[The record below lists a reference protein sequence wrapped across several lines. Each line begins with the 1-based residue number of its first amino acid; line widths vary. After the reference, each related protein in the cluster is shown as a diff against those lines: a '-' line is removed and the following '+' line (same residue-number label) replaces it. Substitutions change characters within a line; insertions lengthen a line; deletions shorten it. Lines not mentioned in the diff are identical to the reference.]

1 MPWPVPTGVTARPR
15 LLSFCS
21 LLSIVLAIGARA
33 APLTFIMKNSLSHLA
48 ILLALVITGRAQQPA
63 IPDPHAAH
71 AAAPSPDA
79 IWANLMAGNQRFVAG
94 KPQSHALLALRKKLA
109 SGQEPHTIIL
119 SCSDSRVSPELVFD
133 QSLGDLFVVRSA
145 GNIAG
150 PVGLGSIEYAVDH
163 LHSTVLVVLGHQK
176 CGAVAAAC
184 SGDKMPSRNLE
195 AIVDKIAPAVTQA
208 KTYAKPDDLLES
220 AIKENVH
227 QSAKD
232 VLANSEIL
240 RDAVKAGKLTVIEA
254 EYQFDSGAVVRLNS
268 PASGQN

>member
-1 MPWPVPTGVTARPR
+1 
-15 LLSFCS
+15 
-21 LLSIVLAIGARA
+21 
-33 APLTFIMKNSLSHLA
+33 MKNSLSHLI
-48 ILLALVITGRAQQPA
+48 ILLALVITGSAQQSATTP
-63 IPDPHAAH
+63 PHAAH
-71 AAAPSPDA
+71 SAAIPAPSPDK
-79 IWANLMAGNQRFVAG
+79 IWANLMAGNQRFVSG
-94 KPQSHALLALRKKLA
+94 KPQPHSWLELRKKLT
-109 SGQEPHTIIL
+109 SGQEPHTIVL

-145 GNIAG
+145 GNIAD
-150 PVGLGSIEYAVDH
+150 PVGLGSIEYSVDH
-163 LHSTVLVVLGHQK
+163 LHSTMLVVLGHQK

-195 AIVDKIAPAVTQA
+195 AIMDKIDPAVTKA